1 MRGDL
6 DISAGGITVNV
17 IDAGSPNGSDL
28 TLFTLAGGS
37 GSIIGASNDITL
49 TYGGSAVG
57 PAHPRIEG
65 VNIVAAVI
73 PEPGTIGLLCLLG
86 LALLRRK

>member
-1 MRGDL
+1 M

-17 IDAGSPNGSDL
+17 IDAGTPNGSDL
-28 TLFTLAGGS
+28 TLFSVA

-57 PAHPRIEG
+57 PDHPRIEG
-65 VNIVAAVI
+65 NNIVVAVI
-73 PEPGTIGLLCLLG
+73 PEPAILELLSLLG
-86 LALLRRK
+86 LALLRKK